1 MELAHFQPE
10 VASFLE
16 VRVTGRYQQVECELV
31 LEEQDQPEVV
41 LEGQVQVQ
49 TVEELHRLAVESR

>member
-1 MELAHFQPE
+1 M
-10 VASFLE
+10 
-16 VRVTGRYQQVECELV
+16 TGRYQQVECELV